1 MSRRRVEATACASF
15 APIAGRAP
23 RVLVLGS
30 MPGAR
35 SLAEQRYYANP
46 HNHFW
51 RFVGEICG
59 FDPGAPYANRIA
71 QLKCCGIAVWDVLA
85 RCERSGSLDG
95 GIVRESEVPNDIAGF
110 VSRRPSLRAIA
121 LNGGK
126 AAQSFHRH
134 AWKDAPGALRARITV
149 LHLPSTSPANA
160 SVPVAHKRAAWS
172 RLAGYLDGSSPAS
185 GVGRRKDGG
194 RD

>member
-1 MSRRRVEATACASF
+1 MSRRRVAGTACASF
-15 APIAGRAP
+15 PPIAGRAP

-35 SLAEQRYYANP
+35 SLAEQRYYAHP

-51 RFVGEICG
+51 RFMGEICG
-59 FDPGAPYANRIA
+59 FDSAAPYAKRIA
-71 QLKCCGIAVWDVLA
+71 QLKRCGIAVWDVLA
-85 RCERSGSLDG
+85 LCERSGSLDG

-110 VSRRPSLRAIA
+110 VDRRPSLRAIA

-126 AAQSFHRH
+126 AAQSFHRYV
-134 AWKDAPGALRARITV
+134 WKDAPGALRSRVT
-149 LHLPSTSPANA
+149 LLEMPSTSPANA
-160 SVPVAHKRAAWS
+160 SVPVARKRAAWS
-172 RLAGYLDGSSPAS
+172 RLAGYLGGASPAS
-185 GVGRRKDGG
+185 GAGRRKNGG